1 MDLIREGDFPLKV
14 LSDIIYYQA
23 KEEPNKVAV
32 IDKNKSYT
40 YKEIFE
46 ISWGVS
52 SKLKSINSEV
62 KSIAILSDRS
72 VHYIIAYFAT
82 LMAGAMIVPIDKN
95 LTDKEIKETLLY
107 CDVDIII
114 SDNSQLDYSAHVT
127 SNHLFVLQE
136 SNFEQYKVEY
146 AEYNVLNNEDETAIL
161 LHTSG
166 SVGNPKRVM
175 LTHKG
180 ILSNA
185 SAHVLHLDIKPED
198 RALVLLPMHF
208 GYCNTA
214 QIISHFLLGS
224 TLIIMDGIFTPHR
237 LFRMIDKYDVTV
249 FTAVP
254 SMLLQIKDFVHYIK
268 YKRSTVRQ
276 ITYGGAPFPYEKVQ
290 DIKNIFPNANLC
302 ETYGLTEAGP
312 RLTAVKPT
320 SIKTTL
326 NSVGTAI
333 PGVEIRIIDE
343 FGKEVNTGKVGQ
355 IIAKSPGLMKGYY
368 KNKHKT
374 DEVLKNNWLHTGDL
388 GYLNTEGELF
398 IIGRLKNIIIR
409 AGVNIYPEEIES
421 HMLTYDGIE
430 AIYVHGVS
438 HHIYGEIP
446 CAKIVLNNKN
456 ITVEDLIDYA
466 QKRLAKYKIPI
477 FEIVDSLPKTYNNKI
492 KRLNNGVINNETV
505 IK

>member
-1 MDLIREGDFPLKV
+1 MSR
-14 LSDIIYYQA
+14 
-23 KEEPNKVAV
+23 
-32 IDKNKSYT
+32 
-40 YKEIFE
+40 
-46 ISWGVS
+46 
-52 SKLKSINSEV
+52 KLKSINSEV

-95 LTDKEIKETLLY
+95 LTDKEIKETLIY

-146 AEYNVLNNEDETAIL
+146 PEYNVLNNEDETAIL

-185 SAHVLHLDIKPED
+185 SAHVLHLDIKSED

-249 FTAVP
+249 LRLF
-254 SMLLQIKDFVHYIK
+254 H
-268 YKRSTVRQ
+268 
-276 ITYGGAPFPYEKVQ
+276 
-290 DIKNIFPNANLC
+290 LC
-302 ETYGLTEAGP
+302 
-312 RLTAVKPT
+312 
-320 SIKTTL
+320 
-326 NSVGTAI
+326 
-333 PGVEIRIIDE
+333 
-343 FGKEVNTGKVGQ
+343 
-355 IIAKSPGLMKGYY
+355 YY
-368 KNKHKT
+368 K
-374 DEVLKNNWLHTGDL
+374 
-388 GYLNTEGELF
+388 
-398 IIGRLKNIIIR
+398 
-409 AGVNIYPEEIES
+409 
-421 HMLTYDGIE
+421 
-430 AIYVHGVS
+430 
-438 HHIYGEIP
+438 
-446 CAKIVLNNKN
+446 
-456 ITVEDLIDYA
+456 
-466 QKRLAKYKIPI
+466 
-477 FEIVDSLPKTYNNKI
+477 
-492 KRLNNGVINNETV
+492 
-505 IK
+505 